1 MNMKRTL
8 TAILALA
15 LAASAM
21 SVTAFAADNTFTEA
35 SDPGSQNTKVTY
47 TVAPGYTVT
56 IPAEVALGTT
66 AKVSVSRVKVAAN
79 KEVFVKLSAA
89 SSNRGTE
96 GLWVS
101 TDEGAEI
108 EYTINNNSA
117 AVDVGDIFL
126 TVQSTAGEGGRG
138 SADLEFSTPDFAA
151 AGDYSGTVT
160 FTVGTQPSAV

>member
-21 SVTAFAADNTFTEA
+21 SVTAFAADNTFTQA
-35 SDPGSQNTKVTY
+35 TDPDDQVTNVTY

-66 AKVSVSRVKVAAN
+66 AKVSVSRVKVAAD
-79 KEVFVKLSAA
+79 KEVFVQLSDA
-89 SSNRGTE
+89 SSARGTD
-96 GLWVS
+96 GLKVS

-108 EYTINNNSA
+108 EYTINNNGG
-117 AVDVGDIFL
+117 AVTVGSIFL
-126 TVQSTAGEGGRG
+126 TVQSAAGEGGTG
-138 SADLEFSTPDFAA
+138 SADLAFSTPDFAA
-151 AGDYSGTVT
+151 AGDYLGTVT
-160 FTVGTQPSAV
+160 FTVGTQDLTL